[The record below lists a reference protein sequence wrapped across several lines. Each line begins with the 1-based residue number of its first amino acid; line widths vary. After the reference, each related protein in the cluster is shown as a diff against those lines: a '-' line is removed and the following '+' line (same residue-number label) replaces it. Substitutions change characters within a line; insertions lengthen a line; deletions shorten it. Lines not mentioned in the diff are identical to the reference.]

1 MEIPRGD
8 SGRSVAVGALGWWFR
23 MPTGGGFRVA
33 CGGGVIAAGS
43 GRARQADRA
52 GTLASEKIDAQLGQ
66 RLRSAGES
74 RTRTRRLV

>member
-8 SGRSVAVGALGWWFR
+8 SGRSVAAGALGWFR

-33 CGGGVIAAGS
+33 RGGGAIAAGS
-43 GRARQADRA
+43 GRARQQADRA